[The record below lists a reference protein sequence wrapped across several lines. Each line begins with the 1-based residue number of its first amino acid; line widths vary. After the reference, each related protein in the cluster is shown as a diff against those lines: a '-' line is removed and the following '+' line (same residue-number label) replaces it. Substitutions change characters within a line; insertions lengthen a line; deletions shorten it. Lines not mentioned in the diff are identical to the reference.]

1 MKKYDLIVI
10 GSGAGMNVAANAT
23 AQGMQVAVI
32 DSGPLGGTCLNR
44 GCIPSKVLLYPADVI
59 RTLQEAARIG
69 VHATLDRVD
78 YDMIVERMWKIV
90 LDGRHEM
97 ERGVALSDE
106 IDFYN
111 EVGAFVSDYTL
122 RVGQKEIRSKR
133 IVIASGARPSIP
145 PIEGLNKVGY
155 LTSATLFDL
164 PHPPKSLIIVG
175 GGTIAVEFAHFF
187 SAIGTQVTIVGRNP
201 RLLPREEPEISA
213 LLEREMSRYLAI
225 HTNHEAL
232 QAQIVD
238 GQKAI
243 VARDRATGQMRTFAA
258 QEILIAAGRR
268 SNADLLRPEH
278 TGVET
283 DKHGWIVVDPYL
295 QTSKPG
301 IYALGDAIN
310 HHQYRHTAN
319 YHASLVWQNAFH
331 EQQVPL
337 GEHAVPHAVFTH
349 PQVAAAGLTQT
360 EAQQD
365 HDILVGVKRY
375 TDTAKGY
382 AMGEEDAF
390 FKVIVENGTGRIL
403 GAHAIGPHAAMLVQ
417 QLVYVMHADKGTYLP
432 LARAQ
437 TIHPALSEVVVGALG
452 NLQPVGAHKHAHHQ
466 H

>member
-23 AQGMQVAVI
+23 AQGMHVAVV
-32 DSGPLGGTCLNR
+32 DRGPLGGTCLNR

-59 RTLQEAARIG
+59 RALQEAPRIG

-78 YDMIVERMWKIV
+78 YDLIVERMWKIV

-97 ERGVALSDE
+97 EHGVALSDE

-111 EVGAFVSDYTL
+111 TVGSFVSDYTL
-122 RVGQKEIRSKR
+122 WVASKEIRAKR
-133 IVIASGARPSIP
+133 IVIASGARPAIP
-145 PIEGLNKVGY
+145 PIEGLNETGY

-164 PHPPKSLIIVG
+164 PKPPKSLIIVG

-187 SAIGTQVTIVGRNP
+187 SAIGTPVTVVGRNP

-213 LLEREMSRYLAI
+213 LLERELSRYMAV

-232 QAQIVD
+232 QAQAEGD
-238 GQKAI
+238 QKTLT
-243 VARDRATGQMRTFAA
+243 ARDRATGQTHTFTGH
-258 QEILIAAGRR
+258 EILVATGRR
-268 SNADLLRPEH
+268 SNADLLHPER

-283 DKHGWIVVDPYL
+283 DERGWIVVDQYL
-295 QTSKPG
+295 QTTQPG
-301 IYALGDAIN
+301 IWAMGDAIN

-331 EQQVPL
+331 EHQVPL
-337 GEHAVPHAVFTH
+337 DEHAVPHAVFTH
-349 PQVAAAGLTQT
+349 PQVAAAGLTQA
-360 EAQQD
+360 EADRD

-375 TDTAKGY
+375 TDVAKGY
-382 AMGEEDAF
+382 AMGEEESF

-417 QLVYVMHADKGTYLP
+417 QLVYVMHADEGTYLP

-452 NLQPVGAHKHAHHQ
+452 NLQPVGAHVHH
-466 H
+466 HH